1 MIKISRI
8 IFILFLVLSCSFHNS
23 GFWTKQE
30 NLNKEKNEFKNV
42 LLKKKIVTQ
51 EFNKNFN
58 FSIDKLNIKINSSS
72 DLDNNDGYLP
82 FNNNLEKITKY
93 NFSKIKNYSLFDPNL
108 IFYNENVI
116 FFDDKG
122 TILNFDK
129 NSKLVWKLNDY
140 NKEDKK
146 SGPLITF
153 ANSKNI
159 LIAADNLAKTY
170 AININNGK
178 ILWSKKNKT
187 SFNSEIKIYDK
198 KFFVVDTSNNLHSFS
213 TQTGKKNWS
222 FSTEKSF
229 VNSFK
234 KLSIVIKKDII
245 VFNNSLGDITA
256 LDLNDGSLLWQIS
269 TQNSEIFEE
278 IMNLKTSELIENE
291 GSLYFS
297 NNKNQFFSVDITSG
311 AINWIQNINS
321 EVKPT
326 IVGDLI
332 FTVSNDGYLFVI
344 NKTNGN
350 ILRITDAINK
360 IKSNKKDGVYPTG
373 FILNSKNI
381 YVSTDNGRLIV
392 INIETGKIDKILK
405 IDNSKVSRAFV
416 NNQVM
421 YFIKD
426 NSIVKL
432 N

>member
-1 MIKISRI
+1 MS
-8 IFILFLVLSCSFHNS
+8 
-23 GFWTKQE
+23 
-30 NLNKEKNEFKNV
+30 NLN
-42 LLKKKIVTQ
+42 
-51 EFNKNFN
+51 
-58 FSIDKLNIKINSSS
+58 
-72 DLDNNDGYLP
+72 NNDGFLF
-82 FNNNLEKITKY
+82 FNNSLEKIKKY

-122 TILNFDK
+122 TIFNFDK
-129 NSKLVWKLNDY
+129 NSKLIWKLNDY
-140 NKEDKK
+140 NKEDRK

-170 AININNGK
+170 AVNITNGK

-198 KFFVVDTSNNLHSFS
+198 KFFIVDTSNNLHSFS

-222 FSTEKSF
+222 YSTEKSF

-245 VFNNSLGDITA
+245 VFNNSIGDITA
-256 LDLNDGSLLWQIS
+256 LNLNDGSLLWQIS

-321 EVKPT
+321 EVKPA
-326 IVGDLI
+326 IIGNLI
-332 FTVSNDGYLFVI
+332 FTISNDGYLFVI

-360 IKSNKKDGVYPTG
+360 IKSNKKDDVYPTG
-373 FILNSKNI
+373 FVSNSKDV

-392 INIETGKIDKILK
+392 IKIKTGKIDKILK
-405 IDNSKVSRAFV
+405 IDNSKLSRAFI

-421 YFIKD
+421 YLIKD